1 MDWGCQASLSFTISR
16 GLLKLNSIESVM
28 LSNHGTLKY
37 TDTAQVQYVNTPQS
51 KLQVAVSEVEG

>member
-16 GLLKLNSIESVM
+16 GLLKLNYIESVM

>member
-1 MDWGCQASLSFTISR
+1 MDWGCQASLSFTISW